1 MLTSDSAVKAQ
12 SSTISLASESIKQ
25 VTDFKYLGWLL
36 MDCSKDFVLR
46 KALARNAAIK
56 LVKIWKNKHIKE
68 EIKYNL
74 FQACVESTLLC
85 NTTNW
90 TMTKTLE
97 KTLDGFY
104 RRLLRYSL
112 GLVCTVGG
120 GAN

>member
-1 MLTSDSAVKAQ
+1 
-12 SSTISLASESIKQ
+12 
-25 VTDFKYLGWLL
+25 

-56 LVKIWKNKHIKE
+56 LVEIWKNKHIKE

-74 FQACVESTLLC
+74 FQACVEFTLLY
-85 NTTNW
+85 NATTW

-97 KTLDGFY
+97 KKLDGCF

-112 GLVCTVGG
+112 GLVWADRVR
-120 GAN
+120 NIL